1 MSTDAT
7 TTSSSQPERGI
18 LRILRNPVLVNGS
31 TITFLVLV
39 VLAIFAPVL
48 TPYDPVKVDLSSI
61 ALPPS
66 PEHWFGTDVRGMDIF
81 TRVLYGARIDLS
93 LAILGIL
100 VSMVAGL
107 VLGSAAGY
115 FGGIIDEI
123 ISRLAEMVQSI
134 PMFLF
139 AFIIVAA
146 LGSGGPTLLVV
157 IALIYWPPFFKV
169 TRSIAAP
176 LMRTDYVAV
185 AQTAGRSGM
194 GIVLAHIA
202 PNTLIPV
209 LSQAAVNVGFA
220 IQVIAGLSFL
230 GLGVPVPQPEWGAM
244 ISVGA
249 PRIAF
254 GEWWMAVFPG
264 LALLVTVIALDGMSR
279 RLAKVGSY

>member
-1 MSTDAT
+1 MTADNSTPNRPGAG
-7 TTSSSQPERGI
+7 RGL
-18 LRILRNPVLVNGS
+18 LRILRNPLVVNGS
-31 TITFLVLV
+31 TITFMVLVLV
-39 VLAIFAPVL
+39 AIFAPFL
-48 TPYDPVKVDLSSI
+48 TPYDPVKVDLTSI
-61 ALPPS
+61 SLPPS
-66 PEHWFGTDVRGMDIF
+66 PEHWFGTDTRGMDIL

-93 LAILGIL
+93 LAITGIAF
-100 VSMVAGL
+100 SMAAGL
-107 VLGSAAGY
+107 VFGSAAGY
-115 FGGIIDEI
+115 FGGFIDEA

-146 LGSGGPTLLVV
+146 LGSGASTLLVV

-194 GIVLAHIA
+194 GIVLGHIA
-202 PNTLIPV
+202 PNSFLPV
-209 LSQAAVNVGFA
+209 LSQAAVNIGFA

-230 GLGVPVPQPEWGAM
+230 GLGIPIPQPEWGAM

-264 LALLVTVIALDGMSR
+264 LALLITVIALDGMSR
-279 RLAKVGSY
+279 RLAKAGSY

>member
-1 MSTDAT
+1 MTADTSTPKGPGAG
-7 TTSSSQPERGI
+7 RG
-18 LRILRNPVLVNGS
+18 LVRILRNPLVVNGS

-39 VLAIFAPVL
+39 LLAIFAPFL
-48 TPYDPVKVDLSSI
+48 TPYDPVKVDLTAIS
-61 ALPPS
+61 LPPS
-66 PEHWFGTDVRGMDIF
+66 PEHWFGTDTRGMDIF

-93 LAILGIL
+93 LAITGI
-100 VSMVAGL
+100 VFSMAAGL
-107 VLGSAAGY
+107 VFGSAAGY
-115 FGGIIDEI
+115 FGGFIDEA

-146 LGSGGPTLLVV
+146 LGSGGSTLLVV

-194 GIVLAHIA
+194 GIVLGHIA
-202 PNTLIPV
+202 PNSFLPV
-209 LSQAAVNVGFA
+209 LSQAAVNIGFA

-230 GLGVPVPQPEWGAM
+230 GLGIPIPQPEWGAM

-264 LALLVTVIALDGMSR
+264 LALLITVIALDGMSR
-279 RLAKVGSY
+279 RLAKAGNY